1 MSLIKF
7 THLNKHNNLRSRIVY
22 HKGDKPFTVGKGFG
36 EFVDIKEFKYNYTDL
51 MIPPHLFTGSDGK
64 KFIVPTWQEVL
75 PETTLDDI
83 NWIRT
88 EIKTIKPEKNEWLF
102 ESSSDPGLI
111 YKVTQ
116 VGNKLSC
123 NCPGVW
129 RSKDRQ
135 CKHIKEVIKD
145 LGI

>member
-1 MSLIKF
+1 MIWKF
-7 THLNKHNNLRSRIVY
+7 SNLNKHGNIRSRIIY
-22 HKGDKPFTVGKGFG
+22 RPDG
-36 EFVDIKEFKYNYTDL
+36 EGFKYYPKGLGSFIDVVRFKYEYKEQ

-116 VGNKLSC
+116 VGNKLNC

>member
-1 MSLIKF
+1 MIWKF
-7 THLNKHNNLRSRIVY
+7 SNLNKHGNIRSRIIY
-22 HKGDKPFTVGKGFG
+22 RPDG
-36 EFVDIKEFKYNYTDL
+36 EGFKYYPKGLGPFIDVVRFKYEYKEQ

-116 VGNKLSC
+116 VGDKL
-123 NCPGVW
+123 
-129 RSKDRQ
+129 K
-135 CKHIKEVIKD
+135 
-145 LGI
+145 L

>member
-1 MSLIKF
+1 MLWKF
-7 THLNKHNNLRSRIVY
+7 SNLNKHGNIRSRIIFRPDGEGFKY
-22 HKGDKPFTVGKGFG
+22 YPKGLGP
-36 EFVDIKEFKYNYTDL
+36 FVDVVRFKYDYTDS
-51 MIPPHLFTGSDGK
+51 MIPPHLFMGSDGK

-116 VGNKLSC
+116 VGDKLSC

-135 CKHIKEVIKD
+135 CKHIKEVIKE